1 MTEQH
6 ISQAVKSYHLLK
18 SNLGAG
24 VLLYLSAACIRLLPP
39 PDFSA
44 FTVVAKIFCVSVSHQ
59 YCWDI
64 VNQLTSVDEDRINKP
79 KRPIPAG
86 RLTVIGAKWRWFI
99 SWTISPAICYTL
111 LGGEALVIFLLS
123 EALIYICY
131 VWPRLDHWASR
142 NTFPALW
149 TFLSFRLLNSVVCKT
164 YPQLSAQPKVD
175 VILSLWVL
183 GTIHI
188 QEFHDIDGDR
198 KIKRR
203 TLPVL
208 CSSASS
214 MKMLRGITA
223 GLIAA
228 SGLFVVL
235 WGWIQ
240 CLGSFDLRSFGL
252 VITGIFHLL
261 GALAVGVRCVFATSV
276 GMDERT
282 DFSWVPIYADQLGLG
297 HICEP
302 QKPGRPASEVPS
314 LAYRRPRASRSR
326 GGCTSCKAREK
337 SSSPALASPQP
348 SPTSSSSEI
357 AHEPILSSVSDPVS
371 KIGPI
376 SPSENLLSSV
386 SDDLL
391 SPFSPL
397 WIDVEMI
404 LGPIQSP
411 DGTFNPHLHND
422 DDRSLFNHYVHI
434 VSRALSRSTTT
445 DSMTN
450 PFLATLLPMAAASE
464 TLTSVILGLSGCH
477 WRRIYPQ
484 IWDRALARQG
494 KALAQ
499 VSNLLRRPNQ
509 NSQSFL
515 EACATILLLCL
526 TELFEGTSRVWK
538 WHLKA
543 AGNLL
548 STAAAATDLH
558 RLSSTPEGN
567 FCLQLFHYL
576 DAMSTISRC
585 KPPLLRA
592 VPLGDNSVSGIP
604 PPLLE
609 YLGRVNLLAA
619 HRSRR
624 VDDLSEIGFRTAA
637 AHVRAQLDTW
647 RVDYDATST
656 ALVNSDANRA
666 TTAFEWAI
674 RLRLHQIVDGYDPN
688 HADVEN
694 ALSHIMTAVLA
705 IPYGS
710 PVEGSLLFPL
720 VIAGASCRDSM
731 ERRMVVKE
739 RLIVMENTLGF
750 GHISHARRLLE
761 TVWADEGG
769 DGNWARIRYS
779 SFPGVVF
786 V

>member
-1 MTEQH
+1 MQ
-6 ISQAVKSYHLLK
+6 
-18 SNLGAG
+18 
-24 VLLYLSAACIRLLPP
+24 
-39 PDFSA
+39 
-44 FTVVAKIFCVSVSHQ
+44 
-59 YCWDI
+59 
-64 VNQLTSVDEDRINKP
+64 QLTANSKKKCDE
-79 KRPIPAG
+79 
-86 RLTVIGAKWRWFI
+86 
-99 SWTISPAICYTL
+99 S
-111 LGGEALVIFLLS
+111 
-123 EALIYICY
+123 
-131 VWPRLDHWASR
+131 
-142 NTFPALW
+142 
-149 TFLSFRLLNSVVCKT
+149 
-164 YPQLSAQPKVD
+164 
-175 VILSLWVL
+175 
-183 GTIHI
+183 
-188 QEFHDIDGDR
+188 
-198 KIKRR
+198 
-203 TLPVL
+203 
-208 CSSASS
+208 
-214 MKMLRGITA
+214 
-223 GLIAA
+223 
-228 SGLFVVL
+228 
-235 WGWIQ
+235 
-240 CLGSFDLRSFGL
+240 
-252 VITGIFHLL
+252 
-261 GALAVGVRCVFATSV
+261 
-276 GMDERT
+276 
-282 DFSWVPIYADQLGLG
+282 
-297 HICEP
+297 
-302 QKPGRPASEVPS
+302 
-314 LAYRRPRASRSR
+314 RPRCSDCRR
-326 GGCTSCKAREK
+326 LNLLCHWNITREK

-348 SPTSSSSEI
+348 SPTSSSSEP

-371 KIGPI
+371 EVDPI
-376 SPSENLLSSV
+376 SHSENLLSSV

-494 KALAQ
+494 KGTYSTKFRKITKVLTITALAQ

-548 STAAAATDLH
+548 STAATATDLH
-558 RLSSTPEGN
+558 RLSSTPEGY

-592 VPLGDNSVSGIP
+592 GERLTDLTSSTSSSSLPVPLGDNSISGIP

-624 VDDLSEIGFRTAA
+624 VDDLSEIGFRAAA
-637 AHVRAQLDTW
+637 AHVCAQLDTW
-647 RVDYDATST
+647 RVEYDATST
-656 ALVNSDANRA
+656 ALANSDADRA

-674 RLRLHQIVDGYDPN
+674 RLRLHQIVDGYDPH

-705 IPYGS
+705 VPYGS

-739 RLIVMENTLGF
+739 RLMVMENTLGF

-779 SFPGVVF
+779 LFPGVVF

>member
-1 MTEQH
+1 MAAPGRVCARC
-6 ISQAVKSYHLLK
+6 AVIKQRCD
-18 SNLGAG
+18 GA
-24 VLLYLSAACIRLLPP
+24 
-39 PDFSA
+39 
-44 FTVVAKIFCVSVSHQ
+44 
-59 YCWDI
+59 
-64 VNQLTSVDEDRINKP
+64 
-79 KRPIPAG
+79 
-86 RLTVIGAKWRWFI
+86 
-99 SWTISPAICYTL
+99 SPC
-111 LGGEALVIFLLS
+111 
-123 EALIYICY
+123 
-131 VWPRLDHWASR
+131 SR
-142 NTFPALW
+142 CA
-149 TFLSFRLLNSVVCKT
+149 R
-164 YPQLSAQPKVD
+164 
-175 VILSLWVL
+175 
-183 GTIHI
+183 
-188 QEFHDIDGDR
+188 
-198 KIKRR
+198 
-203 TLPVL
+203 
-208 CSSASS
+208 
-214 MKMLRGITA
+214 
-223 GLIAA
+223 
-228 SGLFVVL
+228 
-235 WGWIQ
+235 
-240 CLGSFDLRSFGL
+240 
-252 VITGIFHLL
+252 
-261 GALAVGVRCVFATSV
+261 
-276 GMDERT
+276 
-282 DFSWVPIYADQLGLG
+282 LG

-326 GGCTSCKAREK
+326 GGCTSCKARKKKCDESRPRCSDCRRLNLPCHWNNPREK
-337 SSSPALASPQP
+337 SSSSALASPQP
-348 SPTSSSSEI
+348 SPTSSSSEFT
-357 AHEPILSSVSDPVS
+357 HEPILSSDSDPVS
-371 KIGPI
+371 EVDPI

-411 DGTFNPHLHND
+411 DGAFNPHLHND

-445 DSMTN
+445 ESTTN

-558 RLSSTPEGN
+558 RLASTPEGT

-592 VPLGDNSVSGIP
+592 GERLTDLTSSTSSSSLPVPLGDNSISGIP

-624 VDDLSEIGFRTAA
+624 VDDLSEIGFRAAA

-647 RVDYDATST
+647 RVEHDATST
-656 ALVNSDANRA
+656 VLTNSDADRA

-674 RLRLHQIVDGYDPN
+674 RLRLHQIVDGYDPH

-694 ALSHIMTAVLA
+694 ALSHILTAALA